1 MAIAIRTAQTTREGP
16 LASGT
21 GTVRMGSGAA
31 AELAV
36 TWASRTERA
45 TRPGRGGGPRPP
57 RLPAPRASRRPV
69 RRAGQL
75 PDGLKGMTT

>member
-1 MAIAIRTAQTTREGP
+1 MAIAIRTAQTTREGL

-45 TRPGRGGGPRPP
+45 ARPGRGDGPRLP
-57 RLPAPRASRRPV
+57 RLPAPERLGDRYDVLASF
-69 RRAGQL
+69 QM
-75 PDGLKGMTT
+75 D